1 MARSDTAGAALNSI
15 IYTAAAVDADAAAA
29 VNEAMTRA
37 VRAAEQAHPTGFTIT
52 AVSHD
57 SQLVENSRTVEPTF
71 LAAATGTPTPVTVQ
85 DQLLLVTAA
94 VVVQANR

>member
-1 MARSDTAGAALNSI
+1 MHSI
-15 IYTAAAVDADAAAA
+15 IYTAAAIDADAAVA
-29 VNEAMTRA
+29 VNEAMARA
-37 VRAAEQAHPTGFTIT
+37 VHAAEQAYPDGFTIT

-57 SQLVENSRTVEPTF
+57 SQLVETTRKVEPTF
-71 LAAATGTPTPVTVQ
+71 FAAATGARAAVTVQ